1 MKQVQDFHIA
11 TIGLFLKK
19 SLKLQ
24 MADQT
29 VLLIEDEPS
38 LAEAVRYNLER
49 EGYRVMVADDGTEG
63 LTQFRTGNPSVVL
76 LDLMLPGMSGI
87 DVCKAIRAES
97 AVPIVMLTAKDT
109 ESDKVVG
116 LEMGAD
122 DYVTKPFSMRE
133 LVSRVR
139 AQLRR
144 VGMKETAPKMGA
156 LSSGKVTVDTERHE
170 VTVSGTPISITPKEF
185 AVLEL
190 LIERKGK
197 LVTRDYL
204 IEEVWGP
211 DYVGDTKTLDVH
223 IRRLRE
229 KVEDDPKNPKS
240 ILTVRGLGYKFV
252 D

>member
-1 MKQVQDFHIA
+1 
-11 TIGLFLKK
+11 
-19 SLKLQ
+19 

-49 EGYRVMVADDGTEG
+49 EGIRVEVADDGTEG
-63 LTQFRTGNPSVVL
+63 LSQFRTGKPAVVL

-97 AVPIVMLTAKDT
+97 AVPIIMLTAKDT

-144 VGMKETAPKMGA
+144 ASMTEPATIADA
-156 LSSGKVTVDTERHE
+156 LSSGKVTVDSERHE
-170 VTVSGTPISITPKEF
+170 VTISGTPISMTPKEF
-185 AVLEL
+185 ALLEL
-190 LIERKGK
+190 LMERKGK

-229 KVEDDPKNPKS
+229 KVEDDPKNPVS

-252 D
+252 G

>member
-1 MKQVQDFHIA
+1 MTD
-11 TIGLFLKK
+11 LPR
-19 SLKLQ
+19 
-24 MADQT
+24 QT

-49 EGYRVMVADDGTEG
+49 EGLRVTVAEDGAEG
-63 LTQFRTGNPSVVL
+63 LIQFRSAAPSLVL
-76 LDLMLPGMSGI
+76 LDLMLPGMPGL

-97 AVPIVMLTAKDT
+97 STPIIMLTAKDT

-144 VGMKETAPKMGA
+144 LEMTVAPATPGTM
-156 LSSGKVTVDTERHE
+156 SSGRIEVDPDRHE
-170 VTVSGTPISITPKEF
+170 VTVSGTPVSMTPKEF
-185 AVLEL
+185 AILEL
-190 LIERKGK
+190 LMERKGK
-197 LVTRDYL
+197 LLTRDYL

-223 IRRLRE
+223 IRRLRA
-229 KVEDDPKNPKS
+229 KLEDEPKNPKT

-252 D
+252 G

>member
-1 MKQVQDFHIA
+1 
-11 TIGLFLKK
+11 
-19 SLKLQ
+19 

-49 EGYRVMVADDGTEG
+49 EGLRVLVADDGTEG
-63 LTQFRTGNPSVVL
+63 LSQFRTGKPAVVL

-97 AVPIVMLTAKDT
+97 AVPIIMLTAKDT

-144 VGMKETAPKMGA
+144 AGMAETPVQAGTM
-156 LSSGKVTVDTERHE
+156 SSGKITVDSDRHE
-170 VTVSGTPISITPKEF
+170 VTVSGTPISMTPKEF
-185 AVLEL
+185 AILEL
-190 LIERKGK
+190 LLERKGK

-229 KVEDDPKNPKS
+229 KVEDDPKNPTS

-252 D
+252 G